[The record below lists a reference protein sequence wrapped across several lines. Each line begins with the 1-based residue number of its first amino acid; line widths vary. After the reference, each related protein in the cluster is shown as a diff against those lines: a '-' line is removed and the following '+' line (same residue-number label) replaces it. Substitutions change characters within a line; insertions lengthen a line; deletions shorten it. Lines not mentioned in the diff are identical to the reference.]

1 MFWSLHAGTSTIDTL
16 LSSEEGFTLEQLL
29 DEDDLLQ
36 ECKSQN
42 TKLLDYLT
50 ESATAARLI
59 DYVIEMPAEDDSE
72 ARRFKYP
79 YVASEVLSCDVNSI
93 HEVLLADSSRLV
105 EKLLSILQQSPP
117 LPPVLIG
124 YAAKVL
130 IALYKCSPESFA
142 ASFSALWEGAAAADS
157 GSQLA
162 LPRLTERLMAHLG
175 SDAVLQMLTVLC
187 VGEPVMAEPGM
198 AQQLQPP
205 AAAWIPHE
213 VLVPAL
219 FEQLAAP
226 NPEAAQNASALL
238 TTLLEASPALPACF
252 CEPELEA
259 RERCE
264 TLLKMCLGAAGHPNG
279 GGGGLNLPALDVLVR
294 LLVRCREIGA
304 SSPSCADHLLR
315 GVAESVDAFF
325 VAIATPAQLPERISR
340 FLPEKGARAMPRP
353 QAVTRCK
360 LLALFE
366 EALRREEPETLIAL
380 CQLGFFHVVLD
391 LLLLPH
397 HCNALHM
404 RTAALIDVV
413 LSDRSAESAESA
425 ATREQVLH
433 SLLVEAQL
441 PQRLMECATASSEMA
456 VRPSGHAYVM
466 VLLRALLEAAARE
479 QSISSA
485 LEAVEG
491 WDEFVGP
498 SGLLASWE
506 NVQSKPLGGKMPQ
519 RASDEDSDG
528 DEYDGSR
535 ELERALQL
543 QAQLRAQQENSS
555 SGEDSGS
562 DGEGP
567 YLEHFAQLL
576 SQRNFVNDMGAEL
589 DEVLQD
595 GSGGGAS
602 AQWDASFDDD
612 EFDTEPLPAQ
622 PLGAGGGTASFADF
636 GASAPAA
643 PAADFAASDFAAF
656 DDAAEAPAKSD
667 ASPPDFAAFGD
678 APAEAPAAEA
688 PASDFAAF
696 DVADVSAKSDAPAS
710 DFAAF
715 GDEDAPAAFA
725 ADFGGAPEP
734 TSGESS
740 AENAAAAPDPVAD
753 GLGESSAAPLTG

>member
-667 ASPPDFAAFGD
+667 ASPPDFAAFDD

-734 TSGESS
+734 TPGESS